1 MDARTGA
8 LWGEKMKIVFCKIGW
23 SSSYN
28 GDISD
33 KPVNGGSY
41 NVNQIGH
48 EIHNFKSFNGTYYG
62 YVQSTKDNIEVSRID
77 RNAKEKAENV
87 LVIWCATREKTRG
100 QVIIGWYKNATI
112 YREHQFVP
120 DDVMEERNLKDHN
133 FYNIIS
139 NDVFLIP
146 ENERKFE
153 IDYKGRNVWY
163 AEEKETL
170 KQKVLEYIK
179 NYSQI
184 YNNRIIDIEKNLSDL
199 SGEEKE
205 AIVKV
210 RINQDKFRKSLLD
223 KYKKCCLCGVQCT
236 DFLIASHLKPWCT
249 SDKKEKLDIGN
260 GLLLCPNHDKLLDK
274 GFISFDENGKILISD
289 KINENDRI
297 FLNINP
303 NMKIEITEDNA
314 YYVSYHRKHIYKK

>member
-1 MDARTGA
+1 
-8 LWGEKMKIVFCKIGW
+8 MKIVFCKIGW

-41 NVNQIGH
+41 NINQIGH

-77 RNAKEKAENV
+77 RDAKEKAENV

-163 AEEKETL
+163 AEEEETL
-170 KQKVLEYIK
+170 K
-179 NYSQI
+179 
-184 YNNRIIDIEKNLSDL
+184 
-199 SGEEKE
+199 
-205 AIVKV
+205 
-210 RINQDKFRKSLLD
+210 
-223 KYKKCCLCGVQCT
+223 
-236 DFLIASHLKPWCT
+236 
-249 SDKKEKLDIGN
+249 
-260 GLLLCPNHDKLLDK
+260 
-274 GFISFDENGKILISD
+274 
-289 KINENDRI
+289 
-297 FLNINP
+297 
-303 NMKIEITEDNA
+303 
-314 YYVSYHRKHIYKK
+314 